1 MRLISA
7 VSGVQV
13 PAPPPE
19 IIKEFVKNSVPR
31 VSPGPTKI
39 QQIEGCERLT
49 HTPFYVSEKAL
60 VQSWIRAFV
69 LGGELFIFRYKYVL
83 TLRHK

>member
-1 MRLISA
+1 M
-7 VSGVQV
+7 
-13 PAPPPE
+13 
-19 IIKEFVKNSVPR
+19 
-31 VSPGPTKI
+31 

-69 LGGELFIFRYKYVL
+69 LSGELFIFRYKYVL
-83 TLRHK
+83 TLRQLTLTRLSGFSSLDKLFYFFSSKISNVGRFYGGLNGL